1 MNRKYW
7 LLLACAVLL
16 GGFSLYLNRDWFAK
30 DTIQIFHRSRPAR
43 TLFFNRKRALAA
55 VTDPVIFGFTHK
67 LRLKELKVIPLS
79 EIATNKYPHPI
90 WHLLSDSNSL
100 PIKNFFY
107 GQPLPGM
114 RPAIKGAVPDPLAP
128 GIPYRLF
135 IEADLLKGEH
145 DFTAQPRTP

>member
-16 GGFSLYLNRDWFAK
+16 GGFSLYLNKDWFAK

-43 TLFFNRKRALAA
+43 TLFFNRKRALTAL
-55 VTDPVIFGFTHK
+55 TDPVIFGFTRK

-79 EIATNKYPHPI
+79 EIATNKYPHPV

-100 PIKNFFY
+100 PIKNFLY
-107 GQPLPGM
+107 GQSIPGM
-114 RPAIKGAVPDPLAP
+114 RPAIKGAIPDPLAP
-128 GIPYRLF
+128 EIPYRLY
-135 IEADLLKGEH
+135 IEADLLKGQH